1 LGEKELSMMFDKWF
15 VKRASMV
22 RSWWS
27 GVWTWWLS
35 DRPVR
40 VEEPPF
46 VPFDL
51 TPIMAGARPSV
62 PPDGVAGPPSMPA
75 RLPGVAN
82 VAGAPSAP
90 ATLAELGVPKEL
102 ALHLESAFRVMGA
115 SADGQVVG
123 YRFRTPDGVSRP
135 IRLDDAA

>member
-75 RLPGVAN
+75 RLPGV
-82 VAGAPSAP
+82 
-90 ATLAELGVPKEL
+90 PKEL